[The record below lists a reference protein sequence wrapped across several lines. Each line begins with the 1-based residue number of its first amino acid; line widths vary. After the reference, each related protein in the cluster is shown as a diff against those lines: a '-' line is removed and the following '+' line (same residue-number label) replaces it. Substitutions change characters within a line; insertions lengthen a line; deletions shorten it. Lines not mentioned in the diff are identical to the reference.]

1 MDTFTIMVVSST
13 MQDNYEVK
21 VNENGFLIFDSRR
34 YYDKIVEVEKM
45 LYKLVNEVIKGK
57 ESENYFEIS
66 FLIIES
72 FVNKNSLTKVNIIES
87 NEDLDDPFEI
97 MFPTL
102 VYFFM
107 TNHEVEGYTNYN
119 LFYKKIQEINMVKSF
134 KRLRKIIRKAIEVS

>member
-1 MDTFTIMVVSST
+1 

-21 VNENGFLIFDSRR
+21 VNENGFLIFDSKR
-34 YYDKIVEVEKM
+34 YYYKIMEVEKM